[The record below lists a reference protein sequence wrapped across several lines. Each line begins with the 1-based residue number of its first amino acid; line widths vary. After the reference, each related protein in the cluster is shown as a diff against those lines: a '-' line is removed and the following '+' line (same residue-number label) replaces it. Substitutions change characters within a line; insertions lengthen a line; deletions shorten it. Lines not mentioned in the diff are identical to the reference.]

1 MDLQAVK
8 APDSDQFSMEA
19 IVIDIIIIT
28 MFYLFYFP
36 TGTGAIFHKNNGNEN
51 SMGITTQLYSFTHPI
66 CFSAAGFH
74 RLGKFRCEHKHKHNI
89 TNYTACSLWRN
100 TACSLW
106 RRQKRKSIK
115 CLKMGTTN
123 SMTLTTPLM
132 SCVLQVLCVG
142 EYFHHSLIS
151 GQYYRLLA
159 S

>member
-1 MDLQAVK
+1 MGLQAVK
-8 APDSDQFSMEA
+8 APDSDQSSMEA

-36 TGTGAIFHKNNGNEN
+36 TGKGAIFHKNNGNEN
-51 SMGITTQLYSFTHPI
+51 SMGITTQLYSFTHPS

-74 RLGKFRCEHKHKHNI
+74 RLGKFRCEHKHNI
-89 TNYTACSLWRN
+89 TNY

-132 SCVLQVLCVG
+132 SCVLQVLCMG

-151 GQYYRLLA
+151 GQYYTLLA